1 MQTAKDS
8 YARVRMM
15 RTENPPSS
23 MDEYLLNWETFFD
36 DYAAEIDK
44 WHRKNA
50 GYHKAIASLATFYI
64 PAGARVLE
72 LGSGNGDLLAALN
85 PSEGLGIDISGE
97 MVRLAASKYPRL
109 RFQQMA
115 AENLDLPGK
124 TFDYIILSDLTGYLY
139 DILLVFKRLRSVCH
153 SRTRIVVNWYSR
165 LWQPV
170 LTLAEKLRLKYPQ
183 PLLNWTTPADIKN
196 LLHLA
201 GFEVVVGQPHVL
213 LPLRVPLL
221 SKCANRYFAHVRGL
235 SWLCLSNWVIARPT
249 ALASGRASSRV
260 SVICP
265 CRNEA
270 GNIEHIARRLPSM
283 GSHVELIFVEGHSKD
298 DTVQECHRVAAA
310 TPEKDIKVLVQKGK
324 GKGDAVRLGFS
335 QANGDILMILDADL
349 SVAPEDLPAFYNA
362 LMSGKGE
369 FINGSRLVYAKDP
382 KAMRFLNLL
391 GNKFFAFLLSCVLG
405 QPVKDTLCGTKVLY
419 RNDYKRIADG
429 RGYFGEFDPFGDF
442 DLLFGAAKL
451 NLRIVEIPVRYHERV
466 YGTTNISRFTHGWLL
481 LRMSMLAARKLFFIP

>member
-1 MQTAKDS
+1 MQTARDS

-64 PAGARVLE
+64 PSGARVLE

-139 DILLVFKRLRSVCH
+139 DILLVFERLRSVCH

-201 GFEVVVGQPHVL
+201 GFEVVVGQPHLL

-221 SKCANRYFAHVRGL
+221 SKFANRYFAHVRGL
-235 SWLCLSNWVIARPT
+235 SWLCLSNWVVARPT

-298 DTVQECHRVAAA
+298 DTLKSA
-310 TPEKDIKVLVQKGK
+310 
-324 GKGDAVRLGFS
+324 
-335 QANGDILMILDADL
+335 
-349 SVAPEDLPAFYNA
+349 
-362 LMSGKGE
+362 
-369 FINGSRLVYAKDP
+369 
-382 KAMRFLNLL
+382 
-391 GNKFFAFLLSCVLG
+391 
-405 QPVKDTLCGTKVLY
+405 
-419 RNDYKRIADG
+419 IAW
-429 RGYFGEFDPFGDF
+429 RP
-442 DLLFGAAKL
+442 
-451 NLRIVEIPVRYHERV
+451 H
-466 YGTTNISRFTHGWLL
+466 T
-481 LRMSMLAARKLFFIP
+481 

>member
-1 MQTAKDS
+1 VQTVS
-8 YARVRMM
+8 QNYARARMM
-15 RTENPPSS
+15 RADNPPSS
-23 MDEYLLNWETFFD
+23 VDEYLRKWGKFFD
-36 DYAAEIDK
+36 DYAAQVDH
-44 WHRKNA
+44 WHEKNP
-50 GYHKAIASLATFYI
+50 GYHAAIASLARFYI
-64 PAGARVLE
+64 APGARVLE

-85 PSEGLGIDISGE
+85 PSEGCGIDISRA
-97 MVRLAASKYPRL
+97 MVRLASSKYPHL
-109 RFQQMA
+109 KFEHMA
-115 AENLDLPGK
+115 AENFDLPGK

-139 DILLVFKRLRSVCH
+139 DILLVFKRLRTVCH

-170 LTLAEKLRLKYPQ
+170 LTLAEKLKFKYPQ

-201 GFEVVVGQPHVL
+201 GFEVVAGQPHLL
-213 LPLRVPLL
+213 LPLRVPVL
-221 SKCANRYFAHVRGL
+221 SNFANRYLAHVRGI

-249 ALASGRASSRV
+249 DTAARGSLRV

-270 GNIEHIARRLPSM
+270 GNIEQIVRRLPSM

-298 DTVQECHRVAAA
+298 NTLQECLRAADN
-310 TPEKDIKVLVQKGK
+310 TPEKDIKVLVQNRQ

-335 QANGDILMILDADL
+335 HANGDILMILDADL

-362 LMSGKGE
+362 LVSGKGE

-391 GNKFFAFLLSCVLG
+391 GNKFFAFLLSCVVG

-419 RNDYKRIADG
+419 RNDYERIAHG
-429 RGYFGEFDPFGDF
+429 RAYFGEFDPFGDF

-451 NLRIVEIPVRYHERV
+451 NLRIVEIPVRYHERL
-466 YGTTNISRFTHGWLL
+466 YGSSNISRFAHGWLL
-481 LRMSMLAARKLFFIP
+481 LRMSAVAARKLFFIP

>member
-1 MQTAKDS
+1 
-8 YARVRMM
+8 
-15 RTENPPSS
+15 
-23 MDEYLLNWETFFD
+23 MDEYLQNWQKFFD
-36 DYAAEIDK
+36 DYAAQVDH
-44 WHRKNA
+44 WHQKNTS
-50 GYHKAIASLATFYI
+50 YHAAIASLASFYI
-64 PAGARVLE
+64 PPGTRVLE

-85 PSEGLGIDISGE
+85 PTEGCGIDISSE
-97 MVRLAASKYPRL
+97 MVCLASSKYPHL
-109 RFQQMA
+109 NFHQMA
-115 AENLDLPGK
+115 AENLNLPGK
-124 TFDYIILSDLTGYLY
+124 TFDYIILSDLTGFLY
-139 DILLVFKRLRSVCH
+139 DILLVFERLRSVCH
-153 SRTRIVVNWYSR
+153 ARTRIVVNWYSR
-165 LWQPV
+165 LWQP
-170 LTLAEKLRLKYPQ
+170 LLALAEKLHFKYPQ
-183 PLLNWTTPADIKN
+183 PLLNWTTPADIRN

-201 GFEVVVGQPHVL
+201 GFEVIVGQPHIL

-221 SKCANRYFAHVRGL
+221 SKFANRYLAHARGL
-235 SWLCLSNWVIARPT
+235 SWLCLSNWIIARPT
-249 ALASGRASSRV
+249 GIPLGRTSPRV

-270 GNIEHIARRLPSM
+270 GNIEQIVRRLPSM

-298 DTVQECHRVAAA
+298 DTLKECLRVATAM
-310 TPEKDIKVLVQKGK
+310 PEKDIEVLVQRGK

-335 QANGDILMILDADL
+335 RASGDILMILDADL

-362 LMSGKGE
+362 LISGKGE

-429 RGYFGEFDPFGDF
+429 RRYFGEFDPFGDF

-481 LRMSMLAARKLFFIP
+481 LRMSMIAAQKLFFIP